1 MEPMAADDVPRCPER
16 RPGLLRI
23 PVRGRAGRPVRKV
36 VIGAGL
42 AAYSWVAASTVP
54 FTRNALLVVL
64 LPGAVVAVLAYG
76 RPVRRIPAPDRVDV
90 TGCSYWAVCVI
101 ALFEWEAAAFRDNS
115 LWWHPSLTALIDPVL
130 GVHPVKAAAILIWLL
145 SGWALVRR

>member
-16 RPGLLRI
+16 RRGPLRV

-64 LPGAVVAVLAYG
+64 RLAVARLALLLPVAAG
-76 RPVRRIPAPDRVDV
+76 TGDVR
-90 TGCSYWAVCVI
+90 
-101 ALFEWEAAAFRDNS
+101 
-115 LWWHPSLTALIDPVL
+115 
-130 GVHPVKAAAILIWLL
+130 
-145 SGWALVRR
+145 